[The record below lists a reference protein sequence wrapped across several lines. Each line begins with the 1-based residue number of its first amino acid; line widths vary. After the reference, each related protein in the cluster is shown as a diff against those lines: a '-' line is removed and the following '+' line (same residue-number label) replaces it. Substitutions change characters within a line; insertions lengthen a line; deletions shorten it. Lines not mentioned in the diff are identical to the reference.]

1 MLVSSSETY
10 VLWKISG
17 QIFGFFSSFL
27 SNRRLQI
34 VLDGK
39 SSQEYPLM
47 LEFLKGPFLFLHF
60 SYYRLMTF
68 LMLLR
73 VILLSMLMM
82 LLSTNEVS
90 DLLEQL
96 ELTSEL
102 ESDLRGTVDWGRK

>member
-1 MLVSSSETY
+1 
-10 VLWKISG
+10 
-17 QIFGFFSSFL
+17 
-27 SNRRLQI
+27 
-34 VLDGK
+34 
-39 SSQEYPLM
+39 M